1 MAPRAKKEAC
11 HPALKKANEA
21 LQELEALRTAEK
33 PDEAAAAKVKR
44 LHEAST
50 AFFQASLGF
59 CNALQTAADD
69 FETAV
74 RCALQPIEDDV
85 RPFNM
90 PRFDFR
96 LETVEE

>member
-1 MAPRAKKEAC
+1 MAPRTKGC

-21 LQELEALRTAEK
+21 LQELEALKTAEK
-33 PDEAAAAKVKR
+33 PDVAAEAKVAR

-50 AFFQASLGF
+50 AFFQASLAF
-59 CNALQTAADD
+59 CNALQVAADD

-96 LETVEE
+96 VETIEE